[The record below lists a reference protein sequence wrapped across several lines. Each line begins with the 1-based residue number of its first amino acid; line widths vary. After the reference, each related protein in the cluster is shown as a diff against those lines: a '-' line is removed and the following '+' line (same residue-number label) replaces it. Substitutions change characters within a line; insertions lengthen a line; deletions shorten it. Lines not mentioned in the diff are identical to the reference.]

1 MKIRRHV
8 LRCLL
13 PLVLLATLGA
23 AQTLP
28 TGVERRASMAG
39 ITEYA
44 YPNGLRVL
52 LLPDAG
58 SATITVNMIYL
69 VGSRHEGYGETG
81 MAHLLEHMLFILTT
95 DGRSIK
101 QELTTRGA
109 DFNGTT
115 SYDRTNYYETVK
127 ASDDNLKWALSLEAD
142 RMLKMRIEK
151 QLLDTEMTVVRN
163 EFERGENS
171 VTRVLGERVL
181 STAFLWHNYGKS
193 TIGSRQDIEKVP
205 IDRLEAFYRKYYQ
218 PDNAVLVVAGA
229 IDPAKTL
236 TMIAQSFGT
245 IPRPT
250 RKLDQTYTVEPVQDG
265 ERYVELR
272 RVGKGKNIM
281 IAYHTPAFAHPDD
294 GVIEV
299 MEGILTPGGSGRLYK
314 ALVETKKALSVGMG
328 IMELH
333 DPGLTTVSVSL
344 NDEQSVDEAKK
355 IVYETIAGLV
365 TTPPTREEVD
375 RSKNAI
381 IQRMDR
387 GFKSSEDL
395 AMNMTDMAASGDWR
409 LLFMNYEEIKRT
421 TSEDIVRVAKTYFK
435 DSNRTVGVFIPE
447 ATPDRVV
454 VPDAP
459 SMEQLLREYPTSINI
474 TDGEVLDPN
483 PASIE
488 KRITRLKLPSGFK
501 VTLLPKGTRGDT
513 VSADIN
519 FRFGNEALVT
529 GKNAAAQLAGSLL
542 MRGTSTMNRQQ
553 IQDAMQKLNAQIGLG
568 GGLNSASASI
578 ETTSENL
585 IPAIRLAMQILRDPV
600 FPESDF
606 EQIRTQQIAAI
617 ERNRTEPGSLVNEAL
632 QANLSPFPRSDV
644 RHSRTMEE
652 QLEDLKKVTIDD
664 VKAFYRQFYGAST
677 GEMVVVGKFTPEE
690 VRKVA
695 EETLGSWKSASP
707 YARILSKAMPVTPI
721 NRKIETPDKE
731 NAQFSAGL
739 RIAMTDTDPDYPAM
753 VVANFMFG
761 GSISA
766 RLPDRIRNREG
777 LSYSVSTSFSAPA
790 FGDAAVFSVS
800 AICNP
805 KNAPAVE
812 ASFRDELTKT
822 LASGFTAAELAD
834 AKKSIRDQ
842 RIVSRSNDSG
852 VGGLI
857 MTREQLDR
865 TLAWDERI
873 DSAIDDL
880 TLDQVNA
887 AFRKRVNLAGISIVK
902 GGAFQAAGAYQ

>member
-1 MKIRRHV
+1 V
-8 LRCLL
+8 
-13 PLVLLATLGA
+13 
-23 AQTLP
+23 
-28 TGVERRASMAG
+28 
-39 ITEYA
+39 
-44 YPNGLRVL
+44 
-52 LLPDAG
+52 
-58 SATITVNMIYL
+58 
-69 VGSRHEGYGETG
+69 
-81 MAHLLEHMLFILTT
+81 
-95 DGRSIK
+95 
-101 QELTTRGA
+101 
-109 DFNGTT
+109 
-115 SYDRTNYYETVK
+115 TN
-127 ASDDNLKWALSLEAD
+127 
-142 RMLKMRIEK
+142 
-151 QLLDTEMTVVRN
+151 
-163 EFERGENS
+163 
-171 VTRVLGERVL
+171 
-181 STAFLWHNYGKS
+181 
-193 TIGSRQDIEKVP
+193 
-205 IDRLEAFYRKYYQ
+205 
-218 PDNAVLVVAGA
+218 
-229 IDPAKTL
+229 
-236 TMIAQSFGT
+236 
-245 IPRPT
+245 
-250 RKLDQTYTVEPVQDG
+250 
-265 ERYVELR
+265 
-272 RVGKGKNIM
+272 
-281 IAYHTPAFAHPDD
+281 
-294 GVIEV
+294 
-299 MEGILTPGGSGRLYK
+299 
-314 ALVETKKALSVGMG
+314 
-328 IMELH
+328 
-333 DPGLTTVSVSL
+333 
-344 NDEQSVDEAKK
+344 
-355 IVYETIAGLV
+355 
-365 TTPPTREEVD
+365 PPTREEVD
-375 RSKNAI
+375 RAKNAI

-459 SMEQLLREYPTSINI
+459 SMEQLLRTYPTSINI
-474 TDGEVLDPN
+474 SDGEVLDPN

-488 KRITRLKLPSGFK
+488 KRLTRVKLPSGFK
-501 VTLLPKGTRGDT
+501 LTLLPKGTRGDT

-519 FRFGNEALVT
+519 LRFGNEALVT
-529 GKNAAAQLAGSLL
+529 GKNAAAQLAGALL

-578 ETTSENL
+578 ETTAENL

-606 EQIRTQQIAAI
+606 EQIRTQQIAGI
-617 ERNRTEPGSLVNEAL
+617 ERNRTEPGSLASEAL

-652 QLEDLKKVTIDD
+652 QLEDLKKVTLDD

-695 EETLGSWKSASP
+695 EETLGTWRSASP

-766 RLPDRIRNREG
+766 RLPDRIRNKEG
-777 LSYSVSTSFSAPA
+777 LSYSVGTSFSAPA
-790 FGDAAVFSVS
+790 FGDAAIFSVS

-842 RIVSRSNDSG
+842 RIVSRSSDSG
-852 VGGLI
+852 VQGLI

-873 DSAIDDL
+873 DAAIDDL

-887 AFRKRVNLAGISIVK
+887 AFRKRVNLAGMSIVK
-902 GGAFQAAGAYQ
+902 AGAFQAAGAFQ